1 MLLKYIPMLLLA
13 QLVLAAPTSRDPSG
27 NGSHDPVQRQLE
39 QEARQETVLLLN
51 ALFRAQIAYF
61 TEVKAKLS
69 PQSKRAGDID
79 RYVSRVNEA
88 IAENDLD
95 KKDQIWLDIFE
106 EFRKSPLLLN
116 RQSETGLSDDEYKAL
131 LTDGKLQE
139 ISKSFVSD
147 VAAYF
152 WKMAKLSGRVVE
164 NHIEGLSS
172 DTKHN

>member
-27 NGSHDPVQRQLE
+27 NGSHDP
-39 QEARQETVLLLN
+39 
-51 ALFRAQIAYF
+51 IAYF

-106 EFRKSPLLLN
+106 EN
-116 RQSETGLSDDEYKAL
+116 
-131 LTDGKLQE
+131 
-139 ISKSFVSD
+139 
-147 VAAYF
+147 
-152 WKMAKLSGRVVE
+152 
-164 NHIEGLSS
+164 
-172 DTKHN
+172 